1 MGTEP
6 VRPCGTCVGCTK
18 VSECSSQ
25 FDSAPSRHYRWAEPL
40 PVDVD
45 HKLRFRSTDWN
56 QNLVNSIWLECIQ
69 FASASNYSVTNI
81 GMAEL
86 KRLAI
91 FTVKQRTDTTYWDYA
106 VEGYTPGRYAEICQ
120 SVWEKFIR
128 SCQETPLLG
137 FFSNAAMD

>member
-18 VSECSSQ
+18 VSECSSK
-25 FDSAPSRHYRWAEPL
+25 FDSLLWARPL
-40 PVDVD
+40 SLDSD
-45 HKLRFRSTDWN
+45 NRMRFRSTDAD
-56 QNLVNSIWLECIQ
+56 QNLTYSIWMECVQ

-86 KRLAI
+86 RRLALL
-91 FTVKQRTDTTYWDYA
+91 TVKQRTDTTYWDYA
-106 VEGYTPGRYAEICQ
+106 IEGYTPGRYAEICR

-137 FFSNAAMD
+137 IFSNATMD